1 MVSVLGW
8 WRERS
13 RAERFD
19 ISLRWPL
26 YFVVGSE
33 PFLAVLLIAGNR
45 STSSLRA
52 GIFLLVSVAHTVA
65 LVMLMRASLS
75 AYLHRQG
82 PSKRLLITA
91 VVLTVVGVTVLPDH
105 AVSLLML
112 GGFLTLALSP
122 LPPLAALLGLV
133 VLGSVLAG
141 LIADTQ
147 AAFAFAYGVGI
158 AVLTGRFSAW
168 MLGMGWELDRSR
180 AISTQL
186 AVAEERLRFSRDLHD
201 TLGRNLSLVAVQSE
215 LAARLADR
223 GDADAAEQ
231 MLAVRRIAHE
241 SLREMRA
248 VVDAYRSTDLSSE
261 LAGAQSVLRS
271 AGINCRVIGDGSSL
285 PDATQIALAW
295 VVREATTNVIHHS
308 DATTCKIE
316 LDAADK
322 QSVVLRMEND
332 GVRTAR
338 TALGPGNGLVGLR
351 ERLAEVGG
359 TLTAEPQP
367 GGRFLL
373 QAQLPTA

>member
-1 MVSVLGW
+1 MVSVSGW
-8 WRERS
+8 WSRRS

-26 YFVVGSE
+26 YFVIGAA
-33 PFLAVLLIAGNR
+33 PLYALLIAFSDSR
-45 STSSLRA
+45 STSGLRTA
-52 GIFLLVSVAHTVA
+52 LFVLLSVPYTVVA
-65 LVMLMRASLS
+65 LLLMRATLS

-82 PSKRLLITA
+82 PSKRLLATA
-91 VVLTVVGVTVLPDH
+91 VGLTVLGVAVFPEH
-105 AVSLLML
+105 AVALLL
-112 GGFLTLALSP
+112 FGGLLTLALSP
-122 LPPLAALLGLV
+122 LRPFMLYVGLV
-133 VLGSVLAG
+133 AVGAVMAG
-141 LIADTQ
+141 LLEDTA
-147 AAFAFAYGVGI
+147 AAFVYVYGVGI
-158 AVLTGRFSAW
+158 AALTGRLSAW

-215 LAARLADR
+215 LAARLAER
-223 GDADAAEQ
+223 GDEDAAEQ

-271 AGINCRVIGDGSSL
+271 AGINCRVIGDVANL
-285 PDATQIALAW
+285 PDTTQVALAW

-316 LDAADK
+316 LDAGG
-322 QSVVLRMEND
+322 QNVVLRMEND
-332 GVRTAR
+332 GVRSAR
-338 TALGPGNGLVGLR
+338 PALGPGNGLVGLR

-359 TLTAEPQP
+359 TLTAEPRP

>member
-8 WRERS
+8 WSKRS

-26 YFVVGSE
+26 YFVVACA
-33 PFLAVLLIAGNR
+33 PLIAVMLVLSDSR
-45 STSSLRA
+45 PTSTIRA
-52 GIFLLVSVAHTVA
+52 ALFLLVSAAHGV
-65 LVMLMRASLS
+65 VGVKLMRATLN
-75 AYLHRQG
+75 AYLHRPG
-82 PSKRLLITA
+82 PSARLLITA
-91 VVLTVVGVTVLPDH
+91 VTLTAAGVVLLPDH
-105 AVSLLML
+105 GVALLLL
-112 GGFLTLALSP
+112 GGMLTLALSP
-122 LPPLAALLGLV
+122 LPPMVALLGLV
-133 VLGSVLAG
+133 VLGAVVAG
-141 LIADTQ
+141 LLGGPQ
-147 AAFAFAYGVGI
+147 GAFFYVYGVGI
-158 AVLTGRFSAW
+158 AIVSGRVSAW

-215 LAARLADR
+215 LAARLAER
-223 GDADAAEQ
+223 GDESAAEQ

-271 AGINCRVIGDGSSL
+271 AGINCRVIGDGSGL
-285 PDATQIALAW
+285 PDATQVALAW

-308 DATTCKIE
+308 DATSCKIE
-316 LDAADK
+316 LAADGT

-332 GVRTAR
+332 GAR
-338 TALGPGNGLVGLR
+338 SGRNLNPGNGLTGLR

-359 TLTAEPQP
+359 TLTAEPRP
-367 GGRFLL
+367 DGRFLL
-373 QAQLPTA
+373 QAELPTA